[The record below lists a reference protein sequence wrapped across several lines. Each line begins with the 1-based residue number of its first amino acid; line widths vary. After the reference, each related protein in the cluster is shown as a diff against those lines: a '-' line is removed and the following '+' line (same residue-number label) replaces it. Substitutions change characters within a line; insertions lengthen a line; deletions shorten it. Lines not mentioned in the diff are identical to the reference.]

1 MKIILNRWFTMNS
14 EKQGS
19 NKIRWIY
26 VKQIF
31 QTKFQASC
39 VKAKIEDNWI
49 NGYEIGPTVEIRK
62 LKGDRYV
69 LRYTYDE

>member
-1 MKIILNRWFTMNS
+1 M
-14 EKQGS
+14 S
-19 NKIRWIY
+19 NHKEYRHKTRWIY
-26 VKQIF
+26 LKRIF

-39 VKAKIEDNWI
+39 VKAKIEDNWA